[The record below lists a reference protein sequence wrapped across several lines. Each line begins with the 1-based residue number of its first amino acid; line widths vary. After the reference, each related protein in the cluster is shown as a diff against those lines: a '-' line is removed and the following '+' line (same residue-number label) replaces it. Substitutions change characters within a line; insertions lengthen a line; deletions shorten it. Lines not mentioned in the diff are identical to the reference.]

1 MKKTNLFA
9 ILTLAATPAFLHAQ
23 TTNYSDVV
31 GYTTLN
37 VRAKSGSANALS
49 FISLN
54 VHRPVA
60 HRGVVGTKSLNGS
73 SQSVIAV
80 SSTFTANQFAGTGNK
95 HYLRVISG
103 SNTGLISEVLS
114 NDASSI
120 TLADNLDAVLDN
132 GVTQF
137 EVRPFWTLAS
147 AFPSGAGLKAG
158 TSASAA
164 DTVTIINP
172 ATGVADSYFYH
183 SSFNQWRKGTTDSS
197 TVAIHPG
204 SGILVTRKDV
214 TAVSIVISGEVIG
227 TTIQADVAGGTSS
240 ASRLTY
246 LANPFPVAS
255 KTLAQSGLYTGSS
268 STGVV
273 GGTSAAAADT
283 VTIYNPSTGVADSY
297 FYHSSFNQWRKGT
310 TDSSN
315 ITIPDGAAVVITRKA
330 NRGAFEWY
338 IPSPVNL

>member
-9 ILTLAATPAFLHAQ
+9 ILALAATPAFLHAQ

-37 VRAKSGSANALS
+37 VRAKTGAANALS

-60 HRGVVGTKSLNGS
+60 LKSVVGTKSLNGS
-73 SQSVIAV
+73 GQSVVAL
-80 SSTFTANQFAGTGNK
+80 SSTLTANQFAGTGNK
-95 HYLRVISG
+95 HYVRVTSG
-103 SNTGLISEVLS
+103 SNTGLISEITA

-120 TLADNLDAVLDN
+120 TLADNLDAVLEN

-137 EVRPFWTLAS
+137 EVRPFWTLAT
-147 AFPSGAGLKAG
+147 AFPSGAGLKSG

-164 DTVTIINP
+164 DTLTIINP
-172 ATGVADSYFYH
+172 LNGVADSYFYN
-183 SSFNQWRKGTTDSS
+183 SSASQWRKGITDSS
-197 TVAIHPG
+197 AVIIHPG
-204 SGILVTRKDV
+204 SGILVTRKDS

-227 TTIQADVAGGTSS
+227 TTIQADVAGGTAS
-240 ASRLTY
+240 ASRWTY
-246 LANPFPVAS
+246 IANPFPAAS
-255 KTLAQSGLYTGSS
+255 KTLAQSGLYTGNPA
-268 STGVV
+268 TGVV
-273 GGTSAAAADT
+273 GGTSASAADN
-283 VTIYNPSTGVADSY
+283 VTIYNPTTGVADAY
-297 FYHSSFNQWRKGT
+297 FYNTSANQWRKGI

-315 ITIPDGAAVVITRKA
+315 VTIPDGAAVVITRKA
-330 NRGAFEWY
+330 NRVAFEWY

>member
-1 MKKTNLFA
+1 MKKTNLLA
-9 ILTLAATPAFLHAQ
+9 TLVLGASSVLVNAQ
-23 TTNYSDVV
+23 TTSYSDVV

-49 FISLN
+49 FVSLN
-54 VHRPVA
+54 VHRPSA
-60 HRGVVGTKSLNGS
+60 LKAVVGTKSLNGS
-73 SQSVIAV
+73 GQSVMAL
-80 SSTFTANQFAGTGNK
+80 SSSLTANQFAGAGNK
-95 HYLRVISG
+95 HYVRLTSG
-103 SNTGLISEVLS
+103 SNTGLISEIIS

-120 TLADNLDAVLDN
+120 TLADNLDAVLQN

-147 AFPSGAGLKAG
+147 ALPSGAGLKAG

-183 SSFNQWRKGTTDSS
+183 STFNQWRKGTTDSS
-197 TVAIHPG
+197 AVIVHPG

-214 TAVSIVISGEVIG
+214 TAVPIVISGEVIG
-227 TTIQADVAGGTSS
+227 TAIQTDVAGGTST

-246 LANPFPVAS
+246 LANPFPTAS
-255 KTLAQSGLYTGSS
+255 KTLAQSGLFTGSAA
-268 STGVV
+268 TGVV

-297 FYHSSFNQWRKGT
+297 FYHTSFNQWRKGT

-315 ITIPDGAAVVITRKA
+315 VTIPDGAAVVVTRKA
-330 NRGAFEWY
+330 NRAAFEWY